1 MLVPSPIWP
10 QDMPLNE
17 TANISRIAALEAELE
32 ELRDIIRQKD
42 RFLAT
47 VSHEIRSPMNGVFGM
62 ADALS
67 LTPLDKKQR
76 RYLDVLKDA
85 CDTMLL
91 MANQLLEKGRMEAG
105 QAALVPV
112 DFDIAEFVA
121 DKVEEFSGQA
131 QQKGLLIELETKILT
146 NSRIRFDKLRLGQV
160 LNNLISNAIR
170 YSDQGRI
177 IVRLFL
183 QSGRNRQLQLVLSVE
198 DSGIGIA
205 PSQHAKIFEAFTS
218 ANPEESAKRGGTGLG
233 LCLVRDL
240 VALLGGK
247 ITVESALGLG
257 STFTVSLAVDPAE
270 KAVATGAG
278 IERVMPKC
286 LKLLLAEDN
295 DSNAFVFEVLLED
308 TGIDITRVRN
318 GEEAIAAFR
327 NAKFNIV
334 FMDLQMPL
342 LGGVEAATAIR
353 AMESK
358 AKVPIIALTAD
369 RVAIQCPNFQA
380 AGFSD
385 TLIKPMRQSELLD
398 VLSMIGKESC

>member
-1 MLVPSPIWP
+1 MLDLPPIWP
-10 QDMPLNE
+10 EDMKLIE
-17 TANISRIAALEAELE
+17 AANISRIAALEAEVE

-67 LTPLDKKQR
+67 LTSLDKKQR

-85 CDTMLL
+85 CDVMLS

-105 QAALVPV
+105 QAALVMV

-131 QQKGLLIELETKILT
+131 RKNGLLIELETKILT

-170 YSDQGRI
+170 YTDQGRI

-183 QSGRNRQLQLVLSVE
+183 QSGRDQQLQLVLSVE

-205 PSQHAKIFEAFTS
+205 ASQHAKIFEAFTS
-218 ANPEESAKRGGTGLG
+218 ADPEESAKRGGTGLG

-257 STFTVSLAVDPAE
+257 STFTVSLSVEPAE
-270 KAVATGAG
+270 KTEASHAG
-278 IERVMPKC
+278 VERTMPKC
-286 LKLLLAEDN
+286 LKVLLAEDN

-308 TGIDITRVRN
+308 MGIDITRVRN
-318 GEEAIAAFR
+318 GEEAITAFE
-327 NAKFNIV
+327 NAEFDIV

-342 LGGVEAATAIR
+342 LDGIKATSAIR
-353 AMESK
+353 ATEFNT
-358 AKVPIIALTAD
+358 KVPIIALTAD
-369 RVAIQCPNFQA
+369 RVATQCPDFQA
-380 AGFSD
+380 AGFTD
-385 TLIKPMRQSELLD
+385 TLIKPMRQAELLD
-398 VLSMIGKESC
+398 VLSMIDKESC